1 MLPMDDRD
9 GTIWFDGALVPWR
22 EARIHVL
29 SHGLHYGTS
38 VFEGE
43 RVYGGEVFRL
53 RAHSER
59 LIRSA
64 RLIAL
69 PFDWDADTLDAA
81 TRAVVEANGI
91 TDGYVRP
98 VAWRGAE
105 DMGLSAPDA
114 RTHLAIAAWSWP
126 AVFGADQRERGIALA
141 PSRWRRIPPD
151 AVPVQAK
158 AAGIY
163 LNGAIARREAEAA
176 GADDALL
183 LDARGDLAEA
193 TGANLF
199 LVRDGALLTPIA
211 DHVLDGIT
219 RRTVIDLARGL
230 GLAVEQT
237 RLPPA
242 ALETAAEVFLTG
254 TAYEITPVSRIAER
268 RLPVGPVTRR
278 LLDAFDA
285 EVRRDRAAAAAGAD
299 GVAPAGAG

>member
-9 GTIWFDGALVPWR
+9 GTIWLDGALVPWR
-22 EARIHVL
+22 EARLHVL
-29 SHGLHYGTS
+29 SHGLHYGTA

-43 RVYGGEVFRL
+43 RVYGGRVFRL

-64 RLIAL
+64 RLIAM
-69 PFDWDADTLDAA
+69 PFTWDVETLDAA
-81 TRAVVEANGI
+81 TRAVVEANRI
-91 TDGYVRP
+91 ADGYVRP

-114 RTHLAIAAWSWP
+114 RTHVAIAAWPWP
-126 AVFGADQRERGIALA
+126 AVFGTGQRERGITLEPARL
-141 PSRWRRIPPD
+141 RRIPPD

-199 LVRDGALLTPIA
+199 LVRDGALLTPVA

-219 RRTVIDLARGL
+219 RQTVIGLAGPL
-230 GLAVEQT
+230 GLSVEET

-242 ALETAAEVFLTG
+242 ALATADEVFLTG
-254 TAYEITPVSRIAER
+254 TAYEITPVSRIGDR
-268 RLPVGPVTRR
+268 RWPVGPV
-278 LLDAFDA
+278 
-285 EVRRDRAAAAAGAD
+285 
-299 GVAPAGAG
+299 